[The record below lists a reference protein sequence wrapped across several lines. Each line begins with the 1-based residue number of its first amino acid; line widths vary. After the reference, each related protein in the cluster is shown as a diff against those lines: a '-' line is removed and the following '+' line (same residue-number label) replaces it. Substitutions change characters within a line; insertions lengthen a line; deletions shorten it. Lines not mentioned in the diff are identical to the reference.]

1 MSKLR
6 KLFIQQLTEL
16 GRPLA
21 AVCRE
26 HDVSRQT
33 GYKRLARYR
42 LAPEASLA
50 DRSRR
55 PRASPR
61 RTEDA
66 LERQVLD
73 VRQKIGWGA
82 RKIRAYL
89 AARGVSLPSV
99 ATVNAILRRQG
110 QIAAAPQPEDGD
122 WQRFVRSQPNELW
135 QCDHK
140 GPLEVGQSLA
150 ENMCVTP
157 FLQGFASLVSSTH
170 ATYGMNSAATPPE
183 CVLTNCQAISAAT
196 QAPPRLGTKS
206 RGS

>member
-1 MSKLR
+1 MSELR
-6 KLFIQQLTEL
+6 KLLIQQVTEL

-26 HDVSRQT
+26 HGVSRKT
-33 GYKRLARYR
+33 GYKWLARYR
-42 LAPEASLA
+42 LAPQASLA

-73 VRQKIGWGA
+73 VRQKFGWGA

-110 QIAAAPQPEDGD
+110 QIAAAPQPEEGD

-140 GPLEVGQSLA
+140 GPLEVGRQKVFPLS
-150 ENMCVTP
+150 VIDDHSR
-157 FLQGFASLVSSTH
+157 FLVALDPGRMRACKTNRRPRSIDRACALGRTKFPKSSIRP
-170 ATYGMNSAATPPE
+170 ARCSA
-183 CVLTNCQAISAAT
+183 
-196 QAPPRLGTKS
+196 K
-206 RGS
+206 